1 MVGASYD
8 ISDNVALDAGYRYN
22 HWGKYEGIKIY
33 SNEFHGGV
41 RVKF

>member
-22 HWGKYEGIKIY
+22 HWGKYEGIKIH